1 VRRAGRIILIRI
13 VTAAILPILLVG
25 LIGTATGY
33 AAAGGELDQE
43 APVLYYFW
51 GRCPV
56 CAEPEQHLD
65 QFAQYPIDIAVHE
78 VFYDPDS
85 RALYDD
91 FRQKMGIEVYGFPTI
106 VYRDQYWIG
115 FSPAIQEEIRQAIE
129 ASLQNRP
136 GLERQNRITV
146 PLFGELN
153 LAAAPIILST
163 VIISFLDGF
172 NPCSLFV
179 LTFLLAMIV
188 HSASRKRIFLVGFT
202 FLVVTAAVYG
212 LFMIGV
218 LNIMVFAARLFWISQ
233 IVSLL
238 VVAMG
243 LVAIKDFLFFKKG
256 FSLSIPDHHKARF
269 YRQVRNVFYTKS
281 TGPMI
286 IATVAMAAGIALIE
300 LPCTAGLPV
309 VWSGLVSGLD
319 LSWFYFLF
327 LFALYLIMYLFA
339 ELIVFTL
346 AVVRMRTV
354 KLTEEGGRFLKLISG
369 CLMLVLGFVLL
380 FRPEYMEN
388 LAGMLV
394 TFGAAAVLISVVYL
408 FRRVFL
414 M

>member
-1 VRRAGRIILIRI
+1 MF
-13 VTAAILPILLVG
+13 G
-25 LIGTATGY
+25 LIGVAVGY
-33 AAAGGELDQE
+33 AAAGSELDEE

-56 CAEPEQHLD
+56 CTEPEQHLD
-65 QFAQYPIDIAVHE
+65 QFVQYPIDIAVHE

-106 VYRDQYWIG
+106 VYRGQYWIG

-129 ASLQNRP
+129 ASLQNRAAA
-136 GLERQNRITV
+136 GRQNRITL
-146 PLFGELN
+146 PLFGEIN
-153 LAAAPIILST
+153 LGAAPILLTT

-202 FLVVTAAVYG
+202 FLLVAAAIYG

-218 LNIMVFAARLFWISQ
+218 LNIMVFAARLFWISNL
-233 IVSLL
+233 VSLL
-238 VVAMG
+238 VLAMG

-256 FSLSIPDHHKARF
+256 FSLSIPESYKARY
-269 YRQVRNVFYTKS
+269 YRQVRKVFYTKS
-281 TGPMI
+281 TGPML
-286 IATVAMAAGIALIE
+286 IATVVMAVGIALIE

-309 VWSGLVSGLD
+309 VWSGLVSRLD
-319 LSWFYFLF
+319 LSWYYFLF
-327 LFALYLIMYLFA
+327 LFALYLIMYLSA
-339 ELIVFTL
+339 ELVVFSL
-346 AVVRMRTV
+346 AVIRMRSV
-354 KLTEEGGRFLKLISG
+354 KLTEEGGRFLKLVSG

-380 FRPEYMEN
+380 FAPEYMEN
-388 LAGMLV
+388 LVGMLV
-394 TFGAAAVLISVVYL
+394 TFGATAVLIFAVYL

-414 M
+414 T